1 MVLDAC
7 AFATSME
14 VGILYANACT
24 TTIAQDKGAD
34 CSDATAPKDHL
45 RIAQLEMD
53 LAGKTNAAFV
63 SLSACFAFNLKRL
76 LQLAIVKSNTQNAYI
91 CTYVSDSRIRAQ
103 VFIKPHACNDKV

>member
-1 MVLDAC
+1 
-7 AFATSME
+7 ME
-14 VGILYANACT
+14 VGMFTRAT
-24 TTIAQDKGAD
+24 PHTIAQDKGAE

-63 SLSACFAFNLKRL
+63 SLSACFASNLKRL
-76 LQLAIVKSNTQNAYI
+76 LQLAVVKSNTHNAYI
-91 CTYVSDSRIRAQ
+91 CTYVSNLRIHAQ